1 MTEHAVMF
9 KRTEVIYVYDSDDE
23 KIKKRRVRR
32 KKLTE
37 KKRVAR
43 LRVRNRCESCG
54 FTIPYNSYI
63 HLDDNTFICLSCA
76 IEDSEV

>member
-23 KIKKRRVRR
+23 KIKKRRERR

-37 KKRVAR
+37 KKKAAR
-43 LRVRNRCESCG
+43 LRVRNRCEVCG
-54 FTIPYNSYI
+54 FTIQNNSYI
-63 HLDDNTFICLSCA
+63 KLDNTSFICLSCA
-76 IEDSEV
+76 IEVSGV

>member
-32 KKLTE
+32 KKLTD
-37 KKRVAR
+37 KKKATRV
-43 LRVRNRCESCG
+43 RVRNRCESCG
-54 FTIPYNSYI
+54 FTIQNNSYI
-63 HLDDNTFICLSCA
+63 KLGHNTFICLSCA
-76 IEDSEV
+76 IEDSGV

>member
-23 KIKKRRVRR
+23 KIKKRRERR

-37 KKRVAR
+37 KKGA
-43 LRVRNRCESCG
+43 
-54 FTIPYNSYI
+54 
-63 HLDDNTFICLSCA
+63 LD
-76 IEDSEV
+76 

>member
-23 KIKKRRVRR
+23 KIKRRRERR
-32 KKLTE
+32 KKIAE
-37 KKRVAR
+37 KKMATR

-54 FTIPYNSYI
+54 YIVQNNSYI
-63 HLDDNTFICLSCA
+63 KLDRTTFICLLCA
-76 IEDSEV
+76 IEVSGV

>member
-23 KIKKRRVRR
+23 KIKKRRERR
-32 KKLTE
+32 KKLTD
-37 KKRVAR
+37 KKKATR

-54 FTIPYNSYI
+54 FTIQNNSYI
-63 HLDDNTFICLSCA
+63 KLDNTTFICLSCA
-76 IEDSEV
+76 IEVSGV